1 MSYIRT
7 THHGPYTLHS
17 YLQSAYE
24 IEAPKATV
32 WIEGE
37 DARALYDA
45 LDAVK
50 KRGFG
55 SATAEIEAYLPVEA
69 HEKESSL
76 HPL

>member
-24 IEAPKATV
+24 IVAPTATV
-32 WIEGE
+32 YLSGK
-37 DARALYDA
+37 DSRALFDA
-45 LDAVK
+45 LHRIEK
-50 KRGFG
+50 TGRG

-69 HEKESSL
+69 HEK
-76 HPL
+76 